1 MQGGG
6 FLIQSVYKYIN
17 HILIVL
23 LFVVS
28 LNVQANNDEKNT
40 VAIASSFVEA
50 NKPFGEDYCLSGEV
64 IKIAKGKSIMAFAFI
79 VKPSGFVVINANSN
93 QIVAYSFKS
102 QLPNV
107 NSSEWIL
114 FSSFV
119 SGIKTKT
126 NDRDAN
132 APADNI
138 LSVGPFVYSFWGQ
151 VNCKD
156 NYGNTVNVTNTF
168 TPNNYAVGCV
178 AVSMS
183 TVMKHYD
190 WPLTGVGSHTYTD
203 NYGSSNG
210 TYSANFGETEYPWDN
225 ILNRYNNKPSTKI
238 EKEAAGLLNFHSA
251 VALEMDFEY
260 NGSTSN
266 VNRIP
271 NAGRNYFRYSSQ
283 NRYPSSSVFWPLLD
297 SNMMHEIPVVLAI
310 AGNGYGHSIVCD
322 GMRIDEDST
331 FYYHLN
337 MGWWGSA
344 NGWYR
349 LKEDWNAGG
358 YSEITG
364 GVFNFLPIP
373 SLETPYFEET
383 SDSIT
388 VKWEYPET
396 KYFNAFEL
404 QQKIDGG
411 SWETLVDTLTQ
422 KHFTVFVDP
431 EIENK
436 FRVKAQNNGLWGTD
450 SWSMVETA
458 IWDNTGIFENY
469 PSFEISVSPNPANNF
484 IRVHSPTNIKNCQ
497 IQIFELSGKEVF
509 RTAVLNELNNQT
521 IDVSKLK
528 SGFYILNCKT
538 EETASSIK
546 FIKL

>member
-1 MQGGG
+1 MYRNLNHII
-6 FLIQSVYKYIN
+6 LIISIFIAANLFADDYEKAAIKTATDFIEINNKEIKYI
-17 HILIVL
+17 
-23 LFVVS
+23 
-28 LNVQANNDEKNT
+28 LN
-40 VAIASSFVEA
+40 
-50 NKPFGEDYCLSGEV
+50 EDYLEV
-64 IKIAKGKSIMAFAFI
+64 IKDKTIIAFAFNI
-79 VKPSGFVVINANSN
+79 EPAGFVVVNSKN
-93 QIVAYSFKS
+93 NEVVAFSFDNY
-102 QLPNV
+102 LPNIDSREWEIFSGLIT
-107 NSSEWIL
+107 NINPKNNLQSE
-114 FSSFV
+114 V
-119 SGIKTKT
+119 ST
-126 NDRDAN
+126 ASN
-132 APADNI
+132 ASNFEI
-138 LSVGPFVYSFWGQ
+138 GPFVYSLWGQ

-183 TVMKHYD
+183 TLLQHYN
-190 WPLTGVGSHTYTD
+190 WPVNGTGSHTYSD

-210 TYSANFGETEYPWDN
+210 TYSADFENTEYPWN
-225 ILNRYNNKPSTKI
+225 NMLNRYNNKASTQI
-238 EKEAAGLLNFHSA
+238 EREAAGLLNFHAA

-271 NAGRNYFRYSSQ
+271 AAGQNYFRYSSQ

-297 SNMMHEIPVVLAI
+297 SNMMREIPVILAI
-310 AGNGYGHSIVCD
+310 AGNGYGHSVVCD
-322 GMRIDEDST
+322 GMRIEEDNT

-373 SLETPYFEET
+373 SLETPYFEVDI
-383 SDSIT
+383 DSVT

-396 KYFNAFEL
+396 PNFNAFEL
-404 QQKIDGG
+404 QQSVDGG
-411 SWETLVDTLTQ
+411 SWETIVDTLTQ
-422 KHFTVFVDP
+422 KYFTVFVDT

-450 SWSMVETA
+450 SWSIEETA
-458 IWDNTGIFENY
+458 IWDNTSIFENHKT
-469 PSFEISVSPNPANNF
+469 FEISIYPNPVSNF
-484 IRVHSPTNIKNCQ
+484 ITINSPYNLKNCQ
-497 IQIFELSGKEVF
+497 IQIFELSGKEVYSTSVF
-509 RTAVLNELNNQT
+509 SELNHNK
-521 IDVSKLK
+521 INVSEL
-528 SGFYILNCKT
+528 SPGFYLLTCKT
-538 EETASSIK
+538 EKTMSSIK